1 MNGDDLKPVDEEDDE
16 ASSSEEEE
24 EAEEDMEEK
33 DDVTMSE
40 AGGTED
46 YDTKHVNFR
55 WDFHQRW
62 IVTGK
67 ALILES

>member
-55 WDFHQRW
+55 
-62 IVTGK
+62 
-67 ALILES
+67 